1 MKLSNTTYDRLKWF
15 ALVFIPALE
24 FLILTLGDI
33 WDFAHYIEIGQT
45 IAAIG
50 VFLAA
55 LLGVSSKNYYKR
67 IGDQPAEEVEE
78 VADPDKE
85 V

>member
-1 MKLSNTTYDRLKWF
+1 MRLSNTTYDRLKWF
-15 ALVFIPALE
+15 ALVFIPAFE

-33 WDFAHYIEIGQT
+33 WGFAHYIEIGQT

>member
-33 WDFAHYIEIGQT
+33 WGFAHYIEIGQT
-45 IAAIG
+45 IAALG

-55 LLGVSSKNYYKR
+55 LLGVSS
-67 IGDQPAEEVEE
+67 
-78 VADPDKE
+78 
-85 V
+85 

>member
-1 MKLSNTTYDRLKWF
+1 MKLSNISYDRLKWF
-15 ALVFIPALE
+15 ALVFIPAFE

>member
-1 MKLSNTTYDRLKWF
+1 MKLSNKAYDLLKWV
-15 ALVFIPALE
+15 ALVFIPAFE

-33 WDFAHYIEIGQT
+33 WGFAHYIEIGQT
-45 IAAIG
+45 IAALG

-55 LLGVSSKNYYKR
+55 LLGVSSKSYYKQ
-67 IGDQPAEEVEE
+67 IGETKAVEIEED
-78 VADPDKE
+78 ADPDEE

>member
-15 ALVFIPALE
+15 ALVFIPAFE
-24 FLILTLGDI
+24 FMILTLGDI

-78 VADPDKE
+78 VADLDKE

>member
-1 MKLSNTTYDRLKWF
+1 MKLSNINYDRLKWF
-15 ALVFIPALE
+15 ALVFIPAFE

-33 WDFAHYIEIGQT
+33 WGFAHYIEIGQT

>member
-1 MKLSNTTYDRLKWF
+1 MRLSNTIYDRLKWF
-15 ALVFIPALE
+15 ALVFIPAFE

>member
-1 MKLSNTTYDRLKWF
+1 MKLSNTNYDRLKWF
-15 ALVFIPALE
+15 ALVFIPAFE